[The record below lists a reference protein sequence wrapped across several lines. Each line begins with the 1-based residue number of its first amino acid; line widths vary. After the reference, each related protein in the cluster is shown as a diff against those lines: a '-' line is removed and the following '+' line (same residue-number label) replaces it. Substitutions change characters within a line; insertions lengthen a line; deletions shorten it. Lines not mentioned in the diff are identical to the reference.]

1 MSLGRNLMLQLYDKK
16 ISQQEIAEV
25 AGVTEAMISRVISG
39 ERDISS
45 QKLKKIAERLS
56 VTVDELLQ

>member
-45 QKLKKIAERLS
+45 QKLKKIADRLAVS
-56 VTVDELLQ
+56 VDELLK